1 MTLGSMKEENLRIPG
16 VATVTE
22 ILERILGIIS
32 FKTSVTI
39 SMTENLGQIT
49 EVEGIVDHIMVLKTT
64 IGTRTNMGHPE
75 TETVLATET
84 SITTDQE

>member
-1 MTLGSMKEENLRIPG
+1 M
-16 VATVTE
+16 TE
-22 ILERILGIIS
+22 ILERILEIIS

-39 SMTENLGQIT
+39 STTESSGQIT
-49 EVEGIVDHIMVLKTT
+49 EAEAIVGHIMVLKTT

-75 TETVLATET
+75 TEKVLATET